1 MNIAIIGTGYVGLVS
16 GTCFAEMGVNVC
28 CIDKDRAKI
37 EALRK
42 GEIPIYEPG
51 LAELVAKNRAQGRLS
66 FYTDLREVINEVD
79 ILFIAVGTPTGEG
92 GEADLQYVFAVAEEI
107 GQLATKH
114 LLVVTKSTIPVGT
127 TDRVEEII
135 RAGYA
140 KRGLATLELD
150 MANNPEFLK
159 EGAAIKDF
167 MSPDRVV
174 VGYKSDYAKNLLHR
188 LYRPFLLNNYRVI
201 SMDIHSSEL
210 TKYASNAMLATRI
223 SFMNEL
229 ANLAEAIGAD
239 ISLVREGMGSDKR
252 IGKAFLYPGCGY
264 GGSCFP
270 KDVQALASTGREHGR
285 PLTIIEQVHKVNE
298 WQKLRPYE
306 KVVEHLGDLK
316 GKKVAVWGLAFKPET
331 DDMRQAP
338 SIVVINELIKA
349 GAEVVAFDPI
359 AIENARNILPSG
371 VTYGQDIYDA
381 VEGADAL
388 ILLTEW
394 KQFRLPNWRRVKELM
409 RGNLVVDG
417 RNIYPMDEL
426 EALGLVY
433 TGIGINKLITT
444 KGL

>member
-28 CIDKDRAKI
+28 CIDKDQTKI
-37 EALRK
+37 EALRR

-66 FYTDLREVINEVD
+66 FYTDLGEVINEVD

-107 GQLATKH
+107 GQLATTH

-174 VGYKSDYAKNLLHR
+174 VGYKSDYAKELLHR

-201 SMDIHSSEL
+201 CMDIHSSEL

-349 GAEVVAFDPI
+349 GAEVSAFDPI

-394 KQFRLPNWRRVKELM
+394 KQFRLPNWKRVKELM

-417 RNIYPMDEL
+417 RNIYPAEEL

-433 TGIGINKLITT
+433 TGIGIN
-444 KGL
+444 

>member
-28 CIDKDRAKI
+28 CIDKDQTKI
-37 EALRK
+37 EALRR

-66 FYTDLREVINEVD
+66 FYTDLGEVINEVD

-201 SMDIHSSEL
+201 CMDIHSSEL

-338 SIVVINELIKA
+338 SIVVIHELIKA
-349 GAEVVAFDPI
+349 GAEVSAFDPI

-371 VTYGQDIYDA
+371 ITYGQDIYDV

-394 KQFRLPNWRRVKELM
+394 KQFRLPNWKRVKELM

-417 RNIYPMDEL
+417 RNIYPMEEL

-433 TGIGINKLITT
+433 TGIGIN
-444 KGL
+444 

>member
-28 CIDKDRAKI
+28 CIDKDQTKI
-37 EALRK
+37 EALRR

-51 LAELVAKNRAQGRLS
+51 LAELVAKNRAQGRLT
-66 FYTDLREVINEVD
+66 FHTDLGEVFNEVD

-174 VGYKSDYAKNLLHR
+174 VGYKSDYAKELLHR

-349 GAEVVAFDPI
+349 GAEVSAFDPI
-359 AIENARNILPSG
+359 AIENARNILPAQ
-371 VTYGQDIYDA
+371 VAYGQDIYDV

-394 KQFRLPNWRRVKELM
+394 KQFRLPNWKRVKELM

-417 RNIYPMDEL
+417 RNIYPAEEL

-433 TGIGINKLITT
+433 TGIGIN
-444 KGL
+444 

>member
-28 CIDKDRAKI
+28 CIDKDQTKI
-37 EALRK
+37 EALRR

-51 LAELVAKNRAQGRLS
+51 LAELVAKNRAQGRLT
-66 FYTDLREVINEVD
+66 FYTDLGEVINEVD

-201 SMDIHSSEL
+201 CMDIHSSEL

-349 GAEVVAFDPI
+349 GAEVSAFDPI
-359 AIENARNILPSG
+359 AIENARNILPAQ
-371 VTYGQDIYDA
+371 VAYGQDIYDV

-394 KQFRLPNWRRVKELM
+394 KQFRLPNWKRVKELM

-417 RNIYPMDEL
+417 RNIYPAEEL
-426 EALGLVY
+426 EALNLIY
-433 TGIGINKLITT
+433 TGIGIN
-444 KGL
+444 

>member
-28 CIDKDRAKI
+28 CIDKDQTKI
-37 EALRK
+37 EALRR

-51 LAELVAKNRAQGRLS
+51 LAELVAKNRAQGRLT
-66 FYTDLREVINEVD
+66 FHTDLGEVINEVD

-174 VGYKSDYAKNLLHR
+174 VGYKSDYAKELLHR

-201 SMDIHSSEL
+201 CMDIHSSEL

-349 GAEVVAFDPI
+349 GAEVSAFDPI
-359 AIENARNILPSG
+359 AIENARNILPAQ
-371 VTYGQDIYDA
+371 VAYGQDIYDV

-394 KQFRLPNWRRVKELM
+394 KQFRLPNWKRVKELM

-426 EALGLVY
+426 EELGLEY
-433 TGIGINKLITT
+433 KGIGIN
-444 KGL
+444 

>member
-28 CIDKDRAKI
+28 CIDKDQTKI
-37 EALRK
+37 EALRR

-51 LAELVAKNRAQGRLS
+51 LAELVAKNRAQGRLT
-66 FYTDLREVINEVD
+66 FHTDLGEVINEVD

-174 VGYKSDYAKNLLHR
+174 VGYKSDYAKELLHR

-201 SMDIHSSEL
+201 CMDIHSSEL

-349 GAEVVAFDPI
+349 GAEVSAFDPI

-394 KQFRLPNWRRVKELM
+394 KQFRLPNWKRVKELM

-417 RNIYPMDEL
+417 RNIYPSEEL

-433 TGIGINKLITT
+433 TGRGIN
-444 KGL
+444 

>member
-28 CIDKDRAKI
+28 CIDKDQTKI
-37 EALRK
+37 EALRT

-66 FYTDLREVINEVD
+66 FYTDLGEVINKVD

-107 GQLATKH
+107 GQLATTH

-188 LYRPFLLNNYRVI
+188 LYRPFLLNNYHVI

-349 GAEVVAFDPI
+349 GAEVSAFDPI

-371 VTYGQDIYDA
+371 VTYGQDIYEV

-394 KQFRLPNWRRVKELM
+394 KQFRLPNWKRVKELM

-433 TGIGINKLITT
+433 TGIGIN
-444 KGL
+444 

>member
-201 SMDIHSSEL
+201 CMDIHSSEL

-349 GAEVVAFDPI
+349 GAEVAAFDPI

-371 VTYGQDIYDA
+371 VTYGQDIYDV

-394 KQFRLPNWRRVKELM
+394 KQFRLPNWKRVKELM

-433 TGIGINKLITT
+433 TGIGIN
-444 KGL
+444 

>member
-28 CIDKDRAKI
+28 CIDKDQTKI
-37 EALRK
+37 EALRR

-66 FYTDLREVINEVD
+66 FYTDLGEVINEVD

-107 GQLATKH
+107 GQLATTH

-201 SMDIHSSEL
+201 CMDIHSSEL

-338 SIVVINELIKA
+338 SIVVIHELIKA
-349 GAEVVAFDPI
+349 GAEVSAFDPI
-359 AIENARNILPSG
+359 AIENARNILPAQ
-371 VTYGQDIYDA
+371 VAYGQDIYDV

-394 KQFRLPNWRRVKELM
+394 KQFRLPNWKRVKELM

-417 RNIYPMDEL
+417 RNIYPMEEL

-433 TGIGINKLITT
+433 TGIGIN
-444 KGL
+444 

>member
-28 CIDKDRAKI
+28 CIDKNRAKI

-298 WQKLRPYE
+298 RQKLRPYE
-306 KVVEHLGDLK
+306 KVVEHLGDVK

-349 GAEVVAFDPI
+349 GAEVSAFDPI

-371 VTYGQDIYDA
+371 VTYGQDIYEV

-417 RNIYPMDEL
+417 RNIYPAEEL

-433 TGIGINKLITT
+433 TGIGIN
-444 KGL
+444 

>member
-28 CIDKDRAKI
+28 CIDKDQTKI
-37 EALRK
+37 EALRR

-66 FYTDLREVINEVD
+66 FYTDLGEVINEVD

-107 GQLATKH
+107 GQLATTH

-174 VGYKSDYAKNLLHR
+174 VGYKSDYAKELLHR

-201 SMDIHSSEL
+201 CMDIHSSEL

-349 GAEVVAFDPI
+349 GAEVSAFDPI
-359 AIENARNILPSG
+359 AIENARNILPAQ
-371 VTYGQDIYDA
+371 VAYGQDIYDV

-394 KQFRLPNWRRVKELM
+394 KQFRLPNWKRVKELM

-417 RNIYPMDEL
+417 RNIYPAEEL
-426 EALGLVY
+426 EALGLEY
-433 TGIGINKLITT
+433 KGIGIN
-444 KGL
+444 

>member
-37 EALRK
+37 EALRR

-51 LAELVAKNRAQGRLS
+51 LAELVAKNRAQGRLT
-66 FYTDLREVINEVD
+66 FHTDLGEVINEVD

-174 VGYKSDYAKNLLHR
+174 VGYKSDYAKELLHR

-349 GAEVVAFDPI
+349 GAEVSAFDPI
-359 AIENARNILPSG
+359 SIENARNILPAQ
-371 VTYGQDIYDA
+371 VAYGQDIYDV

-394 KQFRLPNWRRVKELM
+394 KQFRLPNWKRVKELM

-417 RNIYPMDEL
+417 RNIYPAEEL
-426 EALGLVY
+426 EALGLEY
-433 TGIGINKLITT
+433 KGIGIN
-444 KGL
+444 

>member
-28 CIDKDRAKI
+28 CIDKDQTKI
-37 EALRK
+37 EALRR

-51 LAELVAKNRAQGRLS
+51 LAELVAKNRAQGRLT
-66 FYTDLREVINEVD
+66 FHTDLGEVINEVD

-174 VGYKSDYAKNLLHR
+174 VGYKSDYAKELLHR

-349 GAEVVAFDPI
+349 GAEVSAFDPI
-359 AIENARNILPSG
+359 AIENARNILPAQ
-371 VTYGQDIYDA
+371 VAYGQDIYDV

-394 KQFRLPNWRRVKELM
+394 KQFRLPNWKRVKELM

-417 RNIYPMDEL
+417 RNIYPAEEL
-426 EALGLVY
+426 EALGLEY
-433 TGIGINKLITT
+433 KGIGIN
-444 KGL
+444 

>member
-28 CIDKDRAKI
+28 CIDKDQTKI
-37 EALRK
+37 EALRR

-66 FYTDLREVINEVD
+66 FYTDLGEVINEVD

-107 GQLATKH
+107 GQLATTH

-201 SMDIHSSEL
+201 CMDIHSSEL

-349 GAEVVAFDPI
+349 GAEVSAFDPI

-394 KQFRLPNWRRVKELM
+394 KQFRLPNWKRVKELM

-426 EALGLVY
+426 EALGLEY
-433 TGIGINKLITT
+433 KGIGIN
-444 KGL
+444 

>member
-28 CIDKDRAKI
+28 CIDKDQTKI
-37 EALRK
+37 EALRR

-66 FYTDLREVINEVD
+66 FYTDLGEVINEVD

-201 SMDIHSSEL
+201 CMDIHSSEL

-349 GAEVVAFDPI
+349 GAEVSAFDPI

-394 KQFRLPNWRRVKELM
+394 KQFRLPNWKRVKELM

-417 RNIYPMDEL
+417 RNIYPMEEL

-433 TGIGINKLITT
+433 TGIGIN
-444 KGL
+444 

>member
-28 CIDKDRAKI
+28 CIDKDQTKI
-37 EALRK
+37 EALRR

-51 LAELVAKNRAQGRLS
+51 LAELVAKNRAQGRLT
-66 FYTDLREVINEVD
+66 FHTDLGEVINEVD

-349 GAEVVAFDPI
+349 GAEVSAFDPI

-394 KQFRLPNWRRVKELM
+394 KQFRLPNWKRVKELM

-426 EALGLVY
+426 EALGLEY
-433 TGIGINKLITT
+433 KGIGIN
-444 KGL
+444 

>member
-28 CIDKDRAKI
+28 CIDKDQTKI
-37 EALRK
+37 EALRR

-66 FYTDLREVINEVD
+66 FYTDLGEVINEVD

-107 GQLATKH
+107 GQLATTH

-174 VGYKSDYAKNLLHR
+174 VGYKSDYAKELLHR

-201 SMDIHSSEL
+201 CMDIHSSEL

-349 GAEVVAFDPI
+349 GAEVSAFDPI

-394 KQFRLPNWRRVKELM
+394 KQFRLPNWKRVKELM

-433 TGIGINKLITT
+433 TGIGIN
-444 KGL
+444 

>member
-28 CIDKDRAKI
+28 CIDKDQTKI
-37 EALRK
+37 EALRT

-66 FYTDLREVINEVD
+66 FYTDLGEVINKVD

-107 GQLATKH
+107 GQLATTH

-201 SMDIHSSEL
+201 CMDIHSSEL

-316 GKKVAVWGLAFKPET
+316 RKKVAVWGLAFKPET

-349 GAEVVAFDPI
+349 GAEVSAFDPI

-371 VTYGQDIYDA
+371 VTYGQDIYEV

-394 KQFRLPNWRRVKELM
+394 KQFRLPNWKRIKELM

-417 RNIYPMDEL
+417 RNIYPMEEL

-433 TGIGINKLITT
+433 TGIGIN
-444 KGL
+444 

>member
-28 CIDKDRAKI
+28 CIDKDQTKI
-37 EALRK
+37 EALRR

-51 LAELVAKNRAQGRLS
+51 LAELVDKNRTQGRLS
-66 FYTDLREVINEVD
+66 FYTDLGEVINEVD

-107 GQLATKH
+107 GQLGTKH

-201 SMDIHSSEL
+201 SMNIHSSEL

-349 GAEVVAFDPI
+349 GAEVSAFDPI

-394 KQFRLPNWRRVKELM
+394 KQFRLPNWKRVKELM

-417 RNIYPMDEL
+417 RNIYPAEEL
-426 EALGLVY
+426 EALNLIY
-433 TGIGINKLITT
+433 TGIGIN
-444 KGL
+444 

>member
-37 EALRK
+37 EALRR

-66 FYTDLREVINEVD
+66 FYTDLGEVINEVD

-201 SMDIHSSEL
+201 CMDIHSSEL

-349 GAEVVAFDPI
+349 GAEVSAFDPI
-359 AIENARNILPSG
+359 AIENARNILPAQ
-371 VTYGQDIYDA
+371 VAYGQDIYDV

-394 KQFRLPNWRRVKELM
+394 KQFRLPNWKRVKELM

-426 EALGLVY
+426 EELGLEY
-433 TGIGINKLITT
+433 KGIGIN
-444 KGL
+444 

>member
-28 CIDKDRAKI
+28 CIDKDQTKI
-37 EALRK
+37 EALRR

-51 LAELVAKNRAQGRLS
+51 LAELVAKNRAQGRLT
-66 FYTDLREVINEVD
+66 FHTDLGEVINEVD

-174 VGYKSDYAKNLLHR
+174 VGYKSDYAKELLHR

-349 GAEVVAFDPI
+349 GAEVSAFDPI

-394 KQFRLPNWRRVKELM
+394 KQFRLPNWKRVKELM

-417 RNIYPMDEL
+417 RNIYPMEEL

-433 TGIGINKLITT
+433 TGIGIN
-444 KGL
+444 

>member
-66 FYTDLREVINEVD
+66 FYTDLGEVINEVD

-201 SMDIHSSEL
+201 CMDIHSSEL

-252 IGKAFLYPGCGY
+252 IGKAFLYPRCGY

-349 GAEVVAFDPI
+349 GAEVAAFDPI

-371 VTYGQDIYDA
+371 VTYGQDIYDV

-394 KQFRLPNWRRVKELM
+394 KQFRLPNWKRVKELM

-433 TGIGINKLITT
+433 TGIGIN
-444 KGL
+444 

>member
-28 CIDKDRAKI
+28 CIDKDQTKI
-37 EALRK
+37 EALRR

-66 FYTDLREVINEVD
+66 FYTDLGEVINEVD

-107 GQLATKH
+107 GQLATTH

-201 SMDIHSSEL
+201 CMDIHSSEL

-338 SIVVINELIKA
+338 SIVVIHELIKA
-349 GAEVVAFDPI
+349 GAEVSAFDPI
-359 AIENARNILPSG
+359 AIENARNILPAQ
-371 VTYGQDIYDA
+371 VAYGQDIYDV

-394 KQFRLPNWRRVKELM
+394 KQFRLPNWKRVKELM

-426 EALGLVY
+426 EELGLEY
-433 TGIGINKLITT
+433 KGIGIN
-444 KGL
+444 

>member
-37 EALRK
+37 EALRR

-51 LAELVAKNRAQGRLS
+51 LAELVAKNRAQGRLT
-66 FYTDLREVINEVD
+66 FHTDLGEVINEVD

-107 GQLATKH
+107 GQLATTH

-201 SMDIHSSEL
+201 CMDIHSSEL

-349 GAEVVAFDPI
+349 GAEVSAFDPI

-394 KQFRLPNWRRVKELM
+394 KQFRLPNWKRVKELM

-417 RNIYPMDEL
+417 RNIYPAEEL

-433 TGIGINKLITT
+433 TGIGIN
-444 KGL
+444 

>member
-1 MNIAIIGTGYVGLVS
+1 MIIAIIGTGYVGLVS

-28 CIDKDRAKI
+28 CIDKDQTKI
-37 EALRK
+37 EALRR

-66 FYTDLREVINEVD
+66 FYTDLGEVINEVD

-107 GQLATKH
+107 GQLATTH

-174 VGYKSDYAKNLLHR
+174 VGYKSDYAKELLHR

-349 GAEVVAFDPI
+349 GAEVSAFDPI
-359 AIENARNILPSG
+359 AIENARNILPPQ
-371 VTYGQDIYDA
+371 VAYGQDIYDV

-394 KQFRLPNWRRVKELM
+394 KQFRLPNWKRVKELM

-417 RNIYPMDEL
+417 RNIYPAEEL
-426 EALGLVY
+426 EALGLAY
-433 TGIGINKLITT
+433 KGIGIN
-444 KGL
+444 

>member
-1 MNIAIIGTGYVGLVS
+1 M
-16 GTCFAEMGVNVC
+16 
-28 CIDKDRAKI
+28 CIRD
-37 EALRK
+37 
-42 GEIPIYEPG
+42 
-51 LAELVAKNRAQGRLS
+51 S
-66 FYTDLREVINEVD
+66 
-79 ILFIAVGTPTGEG
+79 
-92 GEADLQYVFAVAEEI
+92 
-107 GQLATKH
+107 
-114 LLVVTKSTIPVGT
+114 
-127 TDRVEEII
+127 
-135 RAGYA
+135 
-140 KRGLATLELD
+140 
-150 MANNPEFLK
+150 
-159 EGAAIKDF
+159 
-167 MSPDRVV
+167 
-174 VGYKSDYAKNLLHR
+174 
-188 LYRPFLLNNYRVI
+188 
-201 SMDIHSSEL
+201 

-239 ISLVREGMGSDKR
+239 TSLVREGMGSDKR

-349 GAEVVAFDPI
+349 GAEVSAFDPI

-394 KQFRLPNWRRVKELM
+394 KQFRLPNWKRVKELM

-417 RNIYPMDEL
+417 RNIYPSEEL

-433 TGIGINKLITT
+433 TGIGIN
-444 KGL
+444 

>member
-28 CIDKDRAKI
+28 CIDKDQTKI
-37 EALRK
+37 EALRR

-66 FYTDLREVINEVD
+66 FYTDLGEVINEVD

-174 VGYKSDYAKNLLHR
+174 VGYKSDYAKELLHR

-316 GKKVAVWGLAFKPET
+316 GRKVAVWGLAFKPET

-349 GAEVVAFDPI
+349 GAEVSAFDPI
-359 AIENARNILPSG
+359 AIENARNILPAQ
-371 VTYGQDIYDA
+371 VAYGQDIYDV

-394 KQFRLPNWRRVKELM
+394 KQFRLPNWKRVKELM

-417 RNIYPMDEL
+417 RNIYPAEEL

-433 TGIGINKLITT
+433 TGIGIN
-444 KGL
+444 

>member
-28 CIDKDRAKI
+28 CIDKDQTKI
-37 EALRK
+37 EALRR

-51 LAELVAKNRAQGRLS
+51 LAELVAKNRVQGRLT
-66 FYTDLREVINEVD
+66 FYTDLGEVINEVD

-201 SMDIHSSEL
+201 CMDIHSSEL

-349 GAEVVAFDPI
+349 GAEVSAFDPI
-359 AIENARNILPSG
+359 AIENARNILPAQ
-371 VTYGQDIYDA
+371 VAYGQDIYDV

-394 KQFRLPNWRRVKELM
+394 KQFRLPNWKRVKELM

-417 RNIYPMDEL
+417 RNIYPAEEL
-426 EALGLVY
+426 EALNLIY
-433 TGIGINKLITT
+433 TGIGIN
-444 KGL
+444 